1 MTATGCLESQ
11 HQGCWN
17 SSHVLCF
24 SCLLSLMPLHLWSA
38 SYSSRGRLVPFVG
51 RESGL
56 PPCRVF
62 VSMEGLVGYSGGQVG
77 RGAVHGWV
85 SATGCVRPHFWT
97 LCILGTCRVS
107 KNLSTG
113 SSWIHLHDSCPVVLP
128 ASGPVLAQSLLGLGR
143 PFLGGRAPAAGA
155 VVPPAPGE
163 VTFVPV
169 PQGLPSSSP
178 LLRTSLSTSPRTR
191 CSPAG
196 QRPTPATSP
205 TPGTGRMRMST
216 SRSECTPC
224 PEPSQASWGRGF
236 PAGTALGLWE
246 LAGMGGWAGVPFLRS
261 MR

>member
-97 LCILGTCRVS
+97 PCILGTCRVS

-128 ASGPVLAQSLLGLGR
+128 ASGPVLAQSLLGLG
-143 PFLGGRAPAAGA
+143 
-155 VVPPAPGE
+155 
-163 VTFVPV
+163 T
-169 PQGLPSSSP
+169 Q
-178 LLRTSLSTSPRTR
+178 T
-191 CSPAG
+191 
-196 QRPTPATSP
+196 
-205 TPGTGRMRMST
+205 
-216 SRSECTPC
+216 
-224 PEPSQASWGRGF
+224 
-236 PAGTALGLWE
+236 TALTPLPHYVSVSRERYTCFSETLQVLTGSQFSTVLI
-246 LAGMGGWAGVPFLRS
+246 LIL
-261 MR
+261 